1 MHPIAWFIR
10 IAMGPHLSHPCCQPA
25 LYEKSIRPILEP
37 YLSCNGGFWT
47 HDFHDVLARDLST
60 THIFN
65 GNPGRNPEGLVSE
78 LGGAKL

>member
-1 MHPIAWFIR
+1 
-10 IAMGPHLSHPCCQPA
+10 
-25 LYEKSIRPILEP
+25 LEP

-47 HDFHDVLARDLST
+47 HDFDDVLARDLFT

-65 GNPGRNPEGLVSE
+65 GNTGRNPEGLVSE